1 MVAKTLKGL
10 AAEMV
15 RDCETLAGK
24 ASGLVKKQVTYA
36 LVWAKLNNRS
46 VGTGLDHAAGALDGL
61 GDFTEG
67 YVKKATS
74 QARAVMEHGKVNAV
88 AVKLLA
94 LASVDERD
102 LLEEAWA
109 FVDQVD
115 VRAAVAERIAANAGK
130 KGGRPPKVKVQPA
143 VSVKEAVLTAPATT
157 TALDPVLTAETA
169 AMAAIQ
175 ALVDAGAT
183 EALGR
188 VTARL
193 LKLAAAA
200 APAEEAKKAA

>member
-36 LVWAKLNNRS
+36 LVFAKLNGKTVS
-46 VGTGLDHAAGALDGL
+46 TGLDHAAGALDGL

-74 QARAVMEHGKVNAV
+74 QARAVMKHGKVNGV
-88 AVKLLA
+88 VCELIS
-94 LASVDERD
+94 LASVEERD
-102 LLEEAWA
+102 LIEEAWA
-109 FVDQVD
+109 MVDQVD
-115 VRAAVAERIAANAGK
+115 VKAAVAERIAANVGK
-130 KGGRPPKVKVQPA
+130 KGGRPPKVKQEPA
-143 VSVKEAVLTAPATT
+143 VQVVQSQAPQT
-157 TALDPVLTAETA
+157 DPLLSAETA
-169 AMAAIQ
+169 ALAAIA
-175 ALVDAGAT
+175 ALVEAGAV

-188 VTARL
+188 IQ
-193 LKLAAAA
+193 AALIEAA
-200 APAEEAKKAA
+200 KAPVAEPAKKAA

>member
-36 LVWAKLNNRS
+36 LVFAKLNGKTVS
-46 VGTGLDHAAGALDGL
+46 TGLDHAAGALDGL

-74 QARAVMEHGKVNAV
+74 QARAVMKHGKVNGV
-88 AVKLLA
+88 VCELIA
-94 LASVDERD
+94 LASVEERD
-102 LLEEAWA
+102 LIEEAWA

-130 KGGRPPKVKVQPA
+130 KGGRPPKVKQEPA
-143 VSVKEAVLTAPATT
+143 VSVQTVAAAPAPQT
-157 TALDPVLTAETA
+157 DPLLSAETA
-169 AMAAIQ
+169 ALAAIA
-175 ALVDAGAT
+175 ALVEAGAV

-188 VTARL
+188 IQ
-193 LKLAAAA
+193 AALIEAA
-200 APAEEAKKAA
+200 KAPLKKAA